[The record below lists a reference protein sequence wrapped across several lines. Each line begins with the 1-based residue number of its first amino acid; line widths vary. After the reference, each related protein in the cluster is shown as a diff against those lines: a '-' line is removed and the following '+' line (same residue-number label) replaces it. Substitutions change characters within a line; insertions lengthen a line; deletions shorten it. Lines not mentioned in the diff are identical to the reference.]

1 MIVMIFFIGRDTTQ
15 TEQDEIERL
24 RLAFEQE
31 IAKLETRIEG
41 LETKFADRIAKMFEE
56 QKQFIASHC

>member
-1 MIVMIFFIGRDTTQ
+1 MIQ
-15 TEQDEIERL
+15 KL

>member
-1 MIVMIFFIGRDTTQ
+1 MIIMIFVIGRDTTQ
-15 TEQDEIERL
+15 TEQDEIQKL

-31 IAKLETRIEG
+31 IAKLET
-41 LETKFADRIAKMFEE
+41 KFAARIAKMFEE

>member
-1 MIVMIFFIGRDTTQ
+1 MIVMIFFIGRYIPQ
-15 TEQDEIERL
+15 TEQDEIQKL

-31 IAKLETRIEG
+31 IAK